1 MSQRALQWIYI
12 LILVLWGYFAILRFW
27 PVKTHSKSPL
37 QAFETGIF
45 PLWKNDT
52 KMVLNYHWLKAL
64 LLLHDID
71 RWVEK
76 TVVPRGLWNNL
87 FDFL

>member
-45 PLWKNDT
+45 RSGRMIL
-52 KMVLNYHWLKAL
+52 
-64 LLLHDID
+64 
-71 RWVEK
+71 RWY
-76 TVVPRGLWNNL
+76 
-87 FDFL
+87 